1 MSTLNGILGIATSAL
16 QTAQTGLSVVSD
28 NISNVNTA
36 GYIRKTT
43 SQTSLTAAGA
53 GQGVSIAKVNLAANA
68 YLQEV
73 ALRAASDSS
82 RAGAVYN
89 NLNQAQSQ
97 FGDPSAAGS
106 LFANLDSVFSSF
118 ATLASSNTS
127 SNQSQSLNQLRSF
140 LNNASSIKNNLDA
153 LKTTTTSQV
162 ATDVA
167 QVNDL
172 LKKISDLNSDIN
184 RSSTTSSD
192 VTGYQNQQ
200 SEYVDQ
206 LSKLIDIRV
215 TPDANATG
223 AITIRA
229 SDGTPLTGIGRSP
242 ATFSYDQSSG
252 TGQLLFTP
260 AGGAQQPFGGR
271 LTSGELQGLLTSLNT
286 DLPNLSQELAQL
298 IAGAATALNAASNA
312 HSATPAPASL
322 TGKDTGIDVPSAIAG
337 FTGKTTVAI
346 VNAAGVIQTSV
357 AIDFSAGTLSVNGA
371 AATSFT
377 AANFVTSLN
386 TALGASG
393 SASVNGNVL
402 TLAAAGGNGVAVAD
416 DATSPSQ
423 AGGKGFS
430 QYFGLN
436 DAITTPGQSDYNTGL
451 PGTGLSGFNSGT
463 IQFRIGASNGATI
476 ANISVTP
483 TSGQTLSGLI
493 TQLNATSGGLGQYGS
508 FSLDSKGAIAFTPTS
523 GSSAQLTV
531 TSDTT
536 ARNGTGPSFTQL
548 FGIDPTARA
557 DRTTNF
563 AVNAKWLAN
572 PSLVP
577 NASLNLSAAAGTV
590 ALSSGDTRGIDALAQ
605 AGKTALAFP
614 AAGALPAS
622 SKTVSDYASAVS
634 GQIAGSAAAAQS
646 TQTNADT
653 TLTEANKQ
661 RSSVEGV
668 NMDQELINLTTYQQA
683 YNASARLITAAKDM
697 MDTLLQTVQ

>member
-298 IAGAATALNAASNA
+298 TAGAATALNAASNA

-430 QYFGLN
+430 Q
-436 DAITTPGQSDYNTGL
+436 
-451 PGTGLSGFNSGT
+451 
-463 IQFRIGASNGATI
+463 
-476 ANISVTP
+476 
-483 TSGQTLSGLI
+483 
-493 TQLNATSGGLGQYGS
+493 
-508 FSLDSKGAIAFTPTS
+508 
-523 GSSAQLTV
+523 
-531 TSDTT
+531 
-536 ARNGTGPSFTQL
+536 
-548 FGIDPTARA
+548 
-557 DRTTNF
+557 
-563 AVNAKWLAN
+563 
-572 PSLVP
+572 
-577 NASLNLSAAAGTV
+577 
-590 ALSSGDTRGIDALAQ
+590 
-605 AGKTALAFP
+605 
-614 AAGALPAS
+614 
-622 SKTVSDYASAVS
+622 
-634 GQIAGSAAAAQS
+634 
-646 TQTNADT
+646 
-653 TLTEANKQ
+653 
-661 RSSVEGV
+661 
-668 NMDQELINLTTYQQA
+668 
-683 YNASARLITAAKDM
+683 
-697 MDTLLQTVQ
+697 

>member
-28 NISNVNTA
+28 NISNVNTT

-43 SQTSLTAAGA
+43 SQTSLTAAGV
-53 GQGVSIAKVNLAANA
+53 GQGVTTANVTLAANA

-73 ALRAASDSS
+73 ALRAASDSAQAS
-82 RAGAVYN
+82 AIYN
-89 NLNQAQSQ
+89 NLDQAQSQ

-118 ATLASSNTS
+118 AALASSNTS
-127 SNQSQSLNQLRSF
+127 AVQGQSLTQLKSF
-140 LNNASSIKNNLDA
+140 LNNASSIKANLDA
-153 LKTTTTSQV
+153 LKTTTSGQITS
-162 ATDVA
+162 DVS
-167 QVNDL
+167 QINDL
-172 LKKISDLNSDIN
+172 LQKISDLNSDIN
-184 RSSTTSSD
+184 RSSNTSSD

-206 LSKLIDIRV
+206 LSKLMDIRV
-215 TPDANATG
+215 TADANPTG

-229 SDGTPLTGIGRSP
+229 SDGTPLTGIGRNP
-242 ATFSYDQSSG
+242 ATFTYDQSSG
-252 TGQLLFTP
+252 TGQILFTP

-298 IAGAATALNAASNA
+298 TTGAATALNAASNA

-357 AIDFSAGTLSVNGA
+357 AIDFSAGTLSVNGG

-377 AANFVTSLN
+377 AANFVSSLN
-386 TALGASG
+386 TALGGSG

-402 TLAAAGGNGVAVAD
+402 SLVATGGNGVAVAD
-416 DATSPSQ
+416 DPTTPSQ

-436 DAITTPGQSDYNTGL
+436 DVVTTAGQSDYNTGL

-463 IQFRIGASNGATI
+463 IQFRIGAANGATI

-483 TSGQTLSGLI
+483 TSGQTLNGLI
-493 TQLNATSGGLGQYGS
+493 AQLNATSGGLGQYGS
-508 FSLDSKGAIAFTPTS
+508 FALDSKGAIAFTPTS

-536 ARNGTGPSFTQL
+536 SRNGTGPSFTQL
-548 FGIDPTARA
+548 FGIDPKARA

-563 AVNAKWLAN
+563 AINSKWLTN
-572 PSLVP
+572 PGLLP

-590 ALSSGDTRGIDALAQ
+590 ALNSGDTSGIDALAQ
-605 AGKTALAFP
+605 AGKTALTFP
-614 AAGALPAS
+614 AAGALPTS
-622 SKTVSDYASAVS
+622 LKTVSDYASAVS
-634 GQIAGSAAAAQS
+634 GQIASSAATAQS
-646 TQTNADT
+646 TQTNAEA
-653 TLTEANKQ
+653 TLTEANTQ